1 MAMGCP
7 DLTGVS
13 PISLFGKIEI
23 CDVHVLRLLLM
34 LFLPV
39 FFPLFW
45 FFFSIFINL
54 PIECP
59 LFSSF
64 RKIEIC
70 DKEINNFSTS
80 YYTTSILHQDT

>member
-39 FFPLFW
+39 FFHLFW
-45 FFFSIFINL
+45 LFFSIFINL

-59 LFSSF
+59 LFSSLEKLKF
-64 RKIEIC
+64 VIK
-70 DKEINNFSTS
+70 K
-80 YYTTSILHQDT
+80 

>member
-23 CDVHVLRLLLM
+23 CDVHVLRLLLNVLM

-59 LFSSF
+59 LFSSLEKLKF
-64 RKIEIC
+64 VIK
-70 DKEINNFSTS
+70 K
-80 YYTTSILHQDT
+80 